1 MAFLLDTGLAV
12 GGLLLLVAGAEVF
25 VGGASALARGLGVS
39 ALVVGLLV
47 VSVGTSSPELLVN
60 LTAQLRG
67 VPEMAMGNAV
77 GSNIA
82 NLALVLGLAALFW
95 PVTVHSQ
102 LLRREYPLL
111 LGATLVFAAMCLD
124 GSLGRLEGL
133 LLVAGL
139 IGYLG
144 WSLRGTRDSP
154 EDTLVTESA
163 AEAPPQLSVPWA
175 SLWLVLGLAALVG
188 GSWLL
193 VTGAKG
199 VALEL
204 GLSPL
209 VIGLTVVALG
219 TSLPELATSLAA
231 AAKGESDLAVGNVVG
246 SCLFNLLGVLGVPA
260 LLGALPAG
268 SELLYR
274 DLPVMLGLIL
284 ILAPF
289 FLIGGRGGIRIDR
302 WEGALLALFY
312 PVYVAWTVGAFGS

>member
-1 MAFLLDTGLAV
+1 MAFLLDTALAL

-39 ALVVGLLV
+39 ALTVGLLV
-47 VSVGTSSPELLVN
+47 VAVGTSTPELLVN
-60 LTAQLRG
+60 LTAHVEG
-67 VPEMAMGNAV
+67 VPEMAMGNVV

-82 NLALVLGLAALFW
+82 NLALVLGLAALLW

-111 LGATLVFAAMCLD
+111 LGAALVFAALCLD
-124 GSLGRLEGL
+124 GALDRLEGM
-133 LLVAGL
+133 LLVAGM

-144 WSLRGTRDSP
+144 WGLRGTRDSP
-154 EDTLVTESA
+154 EDTLVRESA
-163 AEAPPQLSVPWA
+163 AEEPPRLTVPWA
-175 SLWLVLGLAALVG
+175 SLWLVLGLAALIG
-188 GSWLL
+188 GSQLL
-193 VTGAKG
+193 VVGAQG

-204 GLSPL
+204 GLSSL

-246 SCLFNLLGVLGVPA
+246 SCLFNLLGVVGIPA

-274 DLPVMLGLIL
+274 DLPVMLGLTL
-284 ILAPF
+284 VLAPF
-289 FLIGGRGGIRIDR
+289 FLMGQRGSFRIDR

-312 PVYVAWTVGAFGS
+312 PIYVAWTVGSFGA

>member
-25 VGGASALARGLGVS
+25 VGGVSALARGLGVS
-39 ALVVGLLV
+39 ALSVGLLV
-47 VSVGTSSPELLVN
+47 VSVGTSTPELLVN
-60 LTAQLRG
+60 LTAQLEE

-82 NLALVLGLAALFW
+82 NLALVLGLAALLF

-102 LLRREYPLL
+102 ILRREYPLL
-111 LGATLVFAAMCLD
+111 LGVSLVFAALCLD
-124 GSLGRLEGL
+124 GALDRLEGV
-133 LLVAGL
+133 LLVAGM

-144 WSLRGTRDSP
+144 WSLRGTRDSL

-163 AEAPPQLSVPWA
+163 AEAPPQLTTLWA
-175 SLWLVLGLAALVG
+175 SLWLVLGLAALIG
-188 GSWLL
+188 GSQLL
-193 VTGAKG
+193 VTGAQG

-204 GLSPL
+204 GLSSL
-209 VIGLTVVALG
+209 AIGLTVVALG

-246 SCLFNLLGVLGVPA
+246 SSLFNLLGVLGIPA
-260 LLGALPAG
+260 LLGTLPADP
-268 SELLYR
+268 ELLYR

-289 FLIGGRGGIRIDR
+289 FLIRGRGAFRIDR

-312 PVYVAWTVGAFGS
+312 LIYVAWTVGAFGS

>member
-111 LGATLVFAAMCLD
+111 LGVTLIFAAMCLD

-144 WSLRGTRDSP
+144 WSLRGTRDSR

-193 VTGAKG
+193 VTGAKE

-260 LLGALPAG
+260 LFGALPAG

-289 FLIGGRGGIRIDR
+289 FLIGGRGAIRIDR